1 MFWVRIGCRKCGYLP
16 RLAASRTSKLL
27 KPCSGAALGVK
38 VRQATPEQK
47 WVALV
52 RALEIAEPE
61 RYGKAT
67 FWRDWIDH
75 RDLREKIDKD
85 PIQTHLATRYP
96 IEGRTSFQRQQVVA
110 VYRRSKR
117 FFSLLK
123 GWEEEDLKKLLKLF
137 SLGLDMPIFVFFHL
151 LCPPQQRRSGA
162 VMTGDWEQVWG
173 ETELLEETDN

>member
-1 MFWVRIGCRKCGYLP
+1 MAGV
-16 RLAASRTSKLL
+16 
-27 KPCSGAALGVK
+27 LGVK

-61 RYGKAT
+61 RYGKTT
-67 FWRDWIDH
+67 FWRDWVDH
-75 RDLREKIDKD
+75 QELRERIDKD
-85 PIQTHLATRYP
+85 PVQTHLATRYP

-110 VYRRSKR
+110 AYRRSKR
-117 FFSLLK
+117 FFSLLESWK
-123 GWEEEDLKKLLKLF
+123 EENLKKLIKLF

-173 ETELLEETDN
+173 ERELLEDPDRLTGRT